1 MATQKD
7 VKIGI
12 VIPCYNEQEVIRFTV
27 TTVMKLMD
35 NFVSEG
41 VISQDSFIG
50 LVDDRSADKT
60 WEEIRSLTLG
70 DNRVK
75 AIRLSSNRGHQ
86 HALLAGLLE
95 FNQMADCL
103 ITIDADLQDDIEVI
117 GEMIE
122 KFKQGNQIV
131 FGVRKNRDSDSFIKR
146 GVANTF
152 YRILCSFN
160 EKIIFNHADFRLT
173 SKRVIEEFS
182 NYSEVNIFLR
192 GLFSSIGF
200 DTAIV
205 YYNRKMRNAGVS
217 KYKVGK
223 MLSLAFDGITSFSIV
238 PLRIITITGFLVFII
253 CIMLLIYAVVGY
265 FQQKAIPGWFS
276 TVLPYY
282 FLGGIQILC
291 IGIIGE
297 YLGKIYKEV
306 KRRPRYIIDE
316 RIG

>member
-1 MATQKD
+1 MTTPKA

-12 VIPCYNEQEVIRFTV
+12 VIPCYNEQEAIRLTV
-27 TTVMKLMD
+27 TAVLKLMD
-35 NFVSEG
+35 SFVSEG
-41 VISQDSFIG
+41 VIVKDSFIG
-50 LVDDRSADKT
+50 LVDDRSTDKT
-60 WEEIRSLTLG
+60 WEEIRSLTLV
-70 DNRVK
+70 DNRLNAV
-75 AIRLSSNRGHQ
+75 RLSSNRGHQ

-95 FNQMADCL
+95 FNQKADCL

-122 KFKQGNQIV
+122 KFRQGNQIV
-131 FGVRKNRDSDSFIKR
+131 FGVRKSRDNDSFIKR
-146 GVANTF
+146 GVANTY
-152 YRILCSFN
+152 YRLLCSFN

-173 SKRVIEEFS
+173 SKRVIEELRK
-182 NYSEVNIFLR
+182 YPEVNIFLR

-205 YYNRKMRNAGVS
+205 YYNRKIRKAGVS
-217 KYKVGK
+217 KYTVGK
-223 MLSLAFDGITSFSIV
+223 MLSLAFDGITSFSTV
-238 PLRIITITGFLVFII
+238 PLRIITIIGFLVFII
-253 CIMLLIYAVVGY
+253 CVMLMIYAIIGY
-265 FQQKAIPGWFS
+265 FDQKVIPGWFS

>member
-1 MATQKD
+1 MATQKA

-12 VIPCYNEQEVIRFTV
+12 VIPCYNEQEVIRITA
-27 TTVMKLMD
+27 TTVLKLLD
-35 NFVSEG
+35 SFIREG
-41 VISQDSFIG
+41 IVEPDSFIG
-50 LVDDRSADKT
+50 LVDDRSTDKT
-60 WEEIRSLTLG
+60 WDEIRLLTLG
-70 DNRVK
+70 DNRVR
-75 AIRLSSNRGHQ
+75 AIRLSANRGHQ

-95 FNQMADCL
+95 FNQKADCL
-103 ITIDADLQDDIEVI
+103 ISIDADLQDDIEVI
-117 GEMIE
+117 RDMIE

-131 FGVRKNRDSDSFIKR
+131 FGVRKSRGSDSLIKR
-146 GVANTF
+146 NMANIF
-152 YRILCSFN
+152 YRMLCSFN

-173 SKRVIEEFS
+173 SKRVIEEFR
-182 NYSEVNIFLR
+182 NFPEVNIFLR

-217 KYKVGK
+217 KYTVGK
-223 MLSLAFDGITSFSIV
+223 MLSLSFDGITSFSTV
-238 PLRIITITGFLVFII
+238 PLRIITITGFVVFVA
-253 CIMLLIYAVVGY
+253 CVMLMIYAIIGY
-265 FQQKAIPGWFS
+265 FHQKAIPGWFS

-316 RIG
+316 RL